1 MPEQGPTTPARLG
14 ALESF
19 LWHDFAGG
27 MEDWHAW
34 LRRKLPDLPDAAAAD
49 TLRRALRL
57 HDALRVLQAENSG
70 IPSGEAAAAREAL
83 NRLIA
88 RCHVRPRLGED
99 GTLCLASDR
108 PADPVV
114 RLVLAAL
121 EAMRS
126 GAWPR
131 FKLCRAPTCRASY
144 YDASRAAARSW
155 CSMQTCG
162 SRDKMRRYR
171 ARAPA

>member
-1 MPEQGPTTPARLG
+1 MPEHGAKIPAGLE

-19 LWHDFAGG
+19 LWHDFAAGA
-27 MEDWHAW
+27 EDWRAW
-34 LRRKLPDLPDAAAAD
+34 VRRTLPDLPDAAAEAAFGRGMR
-49 TLRRALRL
+49 LHGALRAL
-57 HDALRVLQAENSG
+57 QAAHG
-70 IPSGEAAAAREAL
+70 AMRTGEAIAAREAL

-88 RCHVRPRLGED
+88 HCRIQPRLGED
-99 GTLCLASDR
+99 GAFRLASER

-126 GAWPR
+126 DTWRR
-131 FKLCRAPTCRASY
+131 FKLCREPTCRASY

-155 CSMQTCG
+155 CSMRTCG

-171 ARAPA
+171 ARSAA